1 MYFGVLWRPLL
12 TVSMRSGYIL
22 LHRKGITREE
32 WRHPKRTLAWIDFC
46 TLAAYEDY
54 MAEDGVWIRKGEVIA
69 SYGFLAVRWRTSKGT
84 VHFWMKHWM
93 DERQVERLS
102 ERCIE
107 RNAERFFIV
116 NYAKYQ
122 EVGDRTSERK
132 AQRSVEPNTEQKKR
146 RHPKENT
153 GKENIE
159 ISFEKILDE
168 LRTKSLEMEFTD
180 EAYAEKTVR
189 QAGRLSKEDREKLQR
204 KITVFLN
211 CCKSRKF
218 HSKARVIFGEIAGFV
233 NDRGDMQRQLTA
245 EEKYERDEFR
255 DSISDQ

>member
-1 MYFGVLWRPLL
+1 M
-12 TVSMRSGYIL
+12 SMRNGYIL

-46 TLAAYEDY
+46 TLAAYENY
-54 MAEDGVWIRKGEVIA
+54 MADDGVWIRKGEVIA
-69 SYGFLAVRWRTSKGT
+69 SYGFLARRWRTSKGT
-84 VHFWMKHWM
+84 AHFWIAHWIA
-93 DERQVERLS
+93 ERQVERLS

-107 RNAERFFIV
+107 RNAERFFLV

-122 EVGDRTSERK
+122 DTDKTSERTTE
-132 AQRSVEPNTEQKKR
+132 RSAERKSEQKKR
-146 RHPKENT
+146 RYPKENT

-189 QAGRLSKEDREKLQR
+189 QAGMLSKEDRDKLQR

-211 CCKSRKF
+211 CCKSRRF
-218 HSKARVIFGEIAGFV
+218 HSKARIIFGEIAGFV
-233 NDRGDMQRQLTA
+233 SDRGDMQKQLTA

>member
-12 TVSMRSGYIL
+12 AVSMRSGYIL
-22 LHRKGITREE
+22 LHRKGITRDE

-46 TLAAYEDY
+46 TLAAYENY

-69 SYGFLAVRWRTSKGT
+69 SYGFLANRWRTSKGT
-84 VHFWMKHWM
+84 VHFWMTHWI
-93 DERQVERLS
+93 DERQVERLP

-107 RNAERFFIV
+107 RNAERLFIV

-122 EVGDRTSERK
+122 EVGDRTEERTDR
-132 AQRSVEPNTEQKKR
+132 RSTEPKTEQKKR
-146 RHPKENT
+146 RYPNENT

-159 ISFEKILDE
+159 LSFEKILDE

-180 EAYAEKTVR
+180 EAYAEKTMR
-189 QAGRLSKEDREKLQR
+189 QAHQLSKDDRERLRR
-204 KITVFLN
+204 KISVFLN
-211 CCKSRKF
+211 CCKSRKW

-233 NDRGDMQRQLTA
+233 NDRGDMQRQLTD
-245 EEKYERDEFR
+245 EEKWEREEFR
-255 DSISDQ
+255 DSMSDQ